1 MRKWLAILLTAAL
14 LCAMPLIATAEGTE
28 LEPIKV
34 SVAFVDNG
42 MWDVNPENTY
52 FGKEV
57 KERFN
62 LEVEPMVITWG
73 DWKEKTS
80 MWAASGQLPDY
91 TLTFSDYFIWRDQG
105 VSKGFPLETFDKYPN
120 LKDRIPENVLEYLV
134 DDQGMIYG
142 VPRSSWRNSS
152 EPTQAVGLY
161 VNKRFLEKAG
171 LSEPPTTMDGWYD
184 FLKKC
189 VDEDYSGV
197 GTIGITADADIAC
210 GYLTQLPFMPM
221 NTWVKENDKWTL
233 KQLSDKNIE
242 FLEYSRKLYKD
253 GIIDKEI
260 ATRKGGDHDNLFNEG
275 RVAVIAS
282 NADCDMMLRWV
293 GPDKQL
299 ASDWTVLT
307 TSPESPVDGV
317 RYHNTLSNYDGVMAF
332 NPNISDAAMDRILMV
347 QDWACSPEGEK
358 FVTLGVEGVHYQVD
372 ADGNYENLCKL
383 EDGTL
388 QAYWI
393 HEPFAMFGRFVPTW
407 NFEFAISSPL
417 HPKANLDMAQQFFNN
432 VRETNT
438 IVDANWGIEYYASP
452 ARNNMPS
459 ITSDYTAMYLN
470 VIMGDEDIE
479 TAFEAF
485 RQQALVKVQEAIDDT
500 NRYAQE
506 KGW

>member
-1 MRKWLAILLTAAL
+1 MKKWLTLLLCAAL
-14 LCAMPLIATAEGTE
+14 LLSMPAAFSEGEE
-28 LEPIKV
+28 LSPVTV

-42 MWDVNPENTY
+42 MWDVNPENSY
-52 FGKEV
+52 FGKTI
-57 KERFN
+57 KEMFN
-62 LEVEPMVITWG
+62 IEIEPMVITWG

-91 TLTFSDYFIWRDQG
+91 TLTFTDYFIWRDQG
-105 VSKGFPLETFDKYPN
+105 VSLGFPIETFDNYPN
-120 LKDRIPENVLEYLV
+120 LKDRLPENVLPYLV
-134 DDQGMIYG
+134 DDGGMIYG

-152 EPTQAVGLY
+152 NPTQATGLY
-161 VNKRFLEKAG
+161 VNKSFLEKAG
-171 LSEPPTTMDGWYD
+171 LDEAPTTLDGWYD
-184 FLKKC
+184 FLLKC
-189 VDEDYSGV
+189 VQEDYSGK

-210 GYLTQLPFMPM
+210 AYLTQLPFMPM
-221 NTWVKENDKWTL
+221 GDWVKEDGQWT
-233 KQLSDKNIE
+233 KKELSDKNIA
-242 FLEYSRKLYKD
+242 FLEYSRKLYQD

-260 ATRKGGDHDNLFNEG
+260 ATRKSGDIDNLFNEG

-299 ASDWTVLT
+299 ASDWTVLA
-307 TSPESPVDGV
+307 TSPESPLDGV
-317 RYHNTLSNYDGVMAF
+317 RYHNNLSNYDGVMAF
-332 NPNISDAAMDRILMV
+332 NKNISQEAMERILMV
-347 QDWACSPEGEK
+347 MDWACSPEGEE
-358 FVTLGVEGVHYQVD
+358 FVTLGVEGIHYQVD
-372 ADGNYENLCKL
+372 ENGNYENLCKL
-383 EDGTL
+383 DDGTL

-417 HPKANLDMAQQFFNN
+417 HPEANREMAQAFFNG

-438 IVDANWGIEYYASP
+438 IVDANWGIEYYSSE

-459 ITSDYTAMYLN
+459 ITSDYKAMYLN

-479 TAFEAF
+479 TVYENF
-485 RQQALVKVQEAIDDT
+485 RQQALVKVGEAIDDT
-500 NRYAQE
+500 NRYAEE